1 MPEVKK
7 DGTNKVIIGAA
18 AVVLVLIA
26 VLVALLMR
34 KPEQPAP
41 QTQPPQAEAP
51 GSETSQ
57 QRVRVP
63 VKDQPLIEFKSEDP
77 SARDLMEERKAAYGM
92 KKGVDM
98 IARSDETVK
107 IGGNMVSMQEI
118 ADKIQLESGKILEK
132 DLAGKSGNEVQT
144 FGIYVVQPGDN
155 IWNIHFRFLKEY
167 FANRGIRI
175 SPLAD
180 EPGPRGFSSG
190 VGKLLKFSENLVYI
204 YNIKEKR
211 LDVNLDLIHPMNKI
225 VVYNMEQVY
234 ALLDSIDYG
243 QVDEIQFDGENIWI
257 PAK

>member
-7 DGTNKVIIGAA
+7 DGTKKVIIGAA

-34 KPEQPAP
+34 KPEP
-41 QTQPPQAEAP
+41 QTQPPQAAAP

-57 QRVRVP
+57 QGVKGP
-63 VKDQPLIEFKSEDP
+63 VKDQPLIEFKSDDP
-77 SARDLMEERKAAYGM
+77 SVQDLMEERKAAYGM
-92 KKGVDM
+92 KEGVDM

-107 IGGNMVSMQEI
+107 IGDNMVSMQEI
-118 ADKIQLESGKILEK
+118 ADKIQLERGKIVEK
-132 DLAGKSGNEVQT
+132 DLAGDSGNEVQT

-180 EPGPRGFSSG
+180 EPDPRGFSSG
-190 VGKLLKFSENLVYI
+190 VGKLLKFSENIVYI

-211 LDVNLDLIHPMNKI
+211 LDVNLDLIHPMSKI

-243 QVDEIQFDGENIWI
+243 QVSEIQFDGENIWI
-257 PAK
+257 PAD